1 MTDKDIK
8 YSRFFTTK
16 DDNQQLRDKSL
27 SGGIWIIA
35 GQAGGHSLRMLSIVI
50 LARLLS
56 PSDYGLIAMVAVLI
70 NFIQM
75 FKDIGLNVAT
85 IQSKEINHAEVSN
98 LFWYNTAISL
108 LLGIIVAGCA
118 PLVSWFYD
126 RKELLYITLSLAVTF
141 PISGLIIQHVALLQR
156 QLHYK
161 EVSIIQI
168 LSIGAGI
175 IAAILSA
182 YLGLGYWSLVIM
194 ELTGV
199 LSTTLLALYFCP
211 WIPSLPCKKTKTAHF
226 LKFGGYLTG
235 SNFCEYFSNNLDKLI
250 IGKSLTPAILGQ
262 YTKAFDLS
270 LLPLRKISYPLQT
283 LGVSTLSKLQ
293 DEPDRYKH
301 YYTFAQETLVIALVP
316 FFGLGFA
323 CSKSLFSLF
332 LGNQWTEAAPI
343 FLWFC
348 LLSLATACTSAT
360 RWLFISQGRT
370 KELLYFTLISAAV
383 STLSFIIGIKYG
395 IMGITICYTAV
406 TILIRT
412 PLVIYI
418 ASRSGPVGIMDQVR
432 CFTPTIILSA
442 IMVVIIK
449 ITLHYTRINSDI
461 LTIIV
466 AIGIYILSFVAA
478 FILSKNWRRKICRLL
493 RLFSNK
499 AGIKLPKIFEYK

>member
-8 YSRFFTTK
+8 YSHFFITK

-27 SGGIWIIA
+27 SGGIWIMA
-35 GQAGGHSLRMLSIVI
+35 GQVGGHSLRMLSIVI
-50 LARLLS
+50 LARLLR
-56 PSDYGLIAMVAVLI
+56 PSDYGLIAMVAVLT

-85 IQSKEINHAEVSN
+85 IQSKEISHAEVSN

-118 PLVSWFYD
+118 PLVSWFYE
-126 RKELLYITLSLAVTF
+126 RQELLYITLTLAVTF
-141 PISGLIIQHVALLQR
+141 PVSGLIIQHVALLQR
-156 QLHYK
+156 QLRYK
-161 EVSIIQI
+161 DVSIIQI
-168 LSIGAGI
+168 ISIAAGI

-199 LSTTLLALYFCP
+199 FSTTLLALYFCP
-211 WIPSLPCKKTKTAHF
+211 WIPSLPCKRTKTAHF
-226 LKFGGYLTG
+226 LRFGGYLTG

-250 IGKSLTPAILGQ
+250 IGKLLTPAILGQ

-283 LGVSTLSKLQ
+283 LGVSTLSRLQ
-293 DEPDRYKH
+293 DEPNRYKH

-316 FFGLGFA
+316 FFGLGFT
-323 CSKSLFSLF
+323 CSHSLFSLF
-332 LGNQWTEAAPI
+332 LGSQWTEAAPI
-343 FLWFC
+343 FSWFC
-348 LLSLATACTSAT
+348 LLSLAIACTSST

-370 KELLYFTLISAAV
+370 KEFLYFTLISAAS

-418 ASRSGPVGIMDQVR
+418 SSRSGPVGMMDQVK

-449 ITLHYTRINSDI
+449 LTLHYSKITSDI
-461 LTIIV
+461 ITIII
-466 AIGIYILSFVAA
+466 AISIYILCFVGA
-478 FILSKNWRRKICRLL
+478 FILSKNWRKKICTLL
-493 RLFSNK
+493 ELLSNK